1 MDNTSQIQHA
11 ASLGVQIAPG
21 PATLTFVSDRL
32 DLPATLCTRMK
43 MKQWTW
49 QILSTSDFFN
59 LSAPSPCSAAFLI
72 DAGDIHLI
80 DWKRLEDKI
89 DGFDQKNIPI
99 VLLHWPIAMELTRFR
114 LAAKIRS
121 ASIEELWARIESA
134 IHFSHAFAEIP
145 TDDQQRRQMEEQLK
159 LAGSIQRNF
168 LPQILPSA
176 NRVRFASAYHP
187 AEWVSGDIYDVVRLD
202 ETHIGFYLADAVGHS
217 IPAALLTMFLKH
229 AAVLRR
235 TEGNRYAIF
244 SPKEVVNHLN
254 TAMIQQQLK
263 GSLFATLCCCQI
275 DTETLDFSF
284 ARAGHPYP
292 ILIRPGQEPIQLQ
305 SRGGLLG
312 VFEEMEFEQIDTQLD
327 PGDKILLYSDGIE
340 PLIGQINDNGHFVF
354 TETFQKLCRMP
365 VISMMAAIEETITAW
380 KRTSA
385 ETDDITILGM
395 EIV

>member
-1 MDNTSQIQHA
+1 MDNTSLIQE
-11 ASLGVQIAPG
+11 ASASIGAELRPT
-21 PATLTFVSDRL
+21 TLTFVSDRL
-32 DLPATLCTRMK
+32 DLPATLCARMK
-43 MKQWTW
+43 LNKWTW
-49 QILSTSDFFN
+49 QTISTHDFFD
-59 LSAPSPCSAAFLI
+59 LSDPSSCSAAFLL
-72 DAGDIHLI
+72 DAGDVHLI

-89 DGFDQKNIPI
+89 SDFDQRNIPV

-134 IHFSHAFAEIP
+134 IHFSHALANSP
-145 TDDQQRRQMEEQLK
+145 SDDQHHRQIEEQLK
-159 LAGSIQRNF
+159 LAGTIQRNF
-168 LPQILPSA
+168 LPQTLPA
-176 NRVRFASAYHP
+176 TDRIRFATAYHP

-202 ETHIGFYLADAVGHS
+202 ETHLGFYIADAVGHS

-229 AAVLRR
+229 AAVLRK
-235 TEGNRYAIF
+235 TEGNRYTLF
-244 SPKEVVNHLN
+244 SPKEVIDHLN

-263 GSLFATLCCCQI
+263 GSLFATVCCCQLN
-275 DTETLDFSF
+275 TETLDFSF

-312 VFEEMEFEQIDTQLD
+312 VFEEMDFEQIDTQLY

-340 PLIGQINDNGHFVF
+340 PLIGQIENNGQFIF
-354 TETFQKLCRMP
+354 TDTFRKLCRLP
-365 VISMMAAIEETITAW
+365 IISMVAAIEEAVAGW

-385 ETDDITILGM
+385 EIDDITILGM
-395 EIV
+395 EII